1 MKYIIEFE
9 DAPFLNDSGEE
20 LYRAKG
26 FKSLVFDAY
35 GLSRLT
41 PYEADTE
48 GRNAGIKEAWNL
60 AAEIVRMDPW
70 SGDPL
75 SAKSIR
81 PGLTNYQAVKNEY
94 DKYMLRCRRKLFR
107 VCDEILVKECRNL
120 KGVIMSIEDEHTAM
134 VLYSENGEI
143 HSGLWDLDHMER
155 TGRNISY
162 HGPEDLPSNG

>member
-1 MKYIIEFE
+1 MKYIIELE
-9 DAPFLNDSGEE
+9 DEPFSNEIGEE

-41 PYEADTE
+41 SYEDDIEA
-48 GRNAGIKEAWNL
+48 RNAGIKEAWNL
-60 AAEIVRMDPW
+60 AAELIRMDPLD
-70 SGDPL
+70 GDPV
-75 SAKSIR
+75 SAKDIR

-94 DKYMLRCRRKLFR
+94 DKYVARRHRRLFQVGYEVVAR
-107 VCDEILVKECRNL
+107 KTGL
-120 KGVIMSIEDEHTAM
+120 KGIVMSIEDEHTAL

-162 HGPEDLPSNG
+162 HGPEDVPSNG